1 MANNKWLGRD
11 GKYYDD
17 LLSKNL
23 ADRQVDLQEK
33 QLSEL
38 QRQNALKQQELFA
51 QQQNAENERRERAFQ
66 QENQRRHERELAQQ
80 QFNHDQEMRI
90 LGLFDSIGL
99 NNSYYDKFINYLLG
113 GVTDYNDVKNR
124 LINDNDYME
133 EKLNILKELLPDPAK
148 KIKKMQQELKKYNEK
163 SNLNKVDSEKKDA
176 LEDKLYII
184 EDIFEDCYITND
196 KLKEVLTDAL
206 ENFEYSKLNSID
218 EKDISDPDNS
228 SILYAKRNL
237 YKYYFVIVICVII
250 IVICI
255 VAMISID
262 ADDDFASINCL
273 FLLAD
278 AVMLIPLIKMI
289 FLKKRII
296 SEIQEELSHEEKFKY
311 LDFKKVNDKAQKLN
325 KEFQQKVVD
334 NKHKLDNMEKEIS
347 QNVLPKWNDFIEFRK
362 KHYISQFENLLLD
375 LKLPEMIQSL
385 GLEYPKINN
394 KNKIKNGSIEDYITY
409 FDELG

>member
-1 MANNKWLGRD
+1 MADNKWLGRD

-38 QRQNALKQQELFA
+38 QRQNALKQQELFT
-51 QQQNAENERRERAFQ
+51 QQRNAENEKRERAFQ

-99 NNSYYDKFINYLLG
+99 NKSYYDKFINYLLG

-176 LEDKLYII
+176 LEDKLYTI
-184 EDIFEDCYITND
+184 EDMFEDCYVTND
-196 KLKEVLTDAL
+196 KLKKVLADTL

-237 YKYYFVIVICVII
+237 YKYYFVIAICVII

-262 ADDDFASINCL
+262 SDDDFASIFCL
-273 FLLAD
+273 CLLAD
-278 AVMLIPLIKMI
+278 VVMLIPLIKII

-296 SEIQEELSHEEKFKY
+296 SEIQEELSREEKFKY
-311 LDFKKVNDKAQKLN
+311 LDSKKVNDKAQKLN
-325 KEFQQKVVD
+325 KELQQKVID

-409 FDELG
+409 FDELR

>member
-38 QRQNALKQQELFA
+38 QRQNALKQQELFT
-51 QQQNAENERRERAFQ
+51 QQRNAENEKRERAFQ

-99 NNSYYDKFINYLLG
+99 NKSYYDKFINYLLG

-163 SNLNKVDSEKKDA
+163 SNLNKVDSDKKDA
-176 LEDKLYII
+176 LEDKLYTI
-184 EDIFEDCYITND
+184 EDMFEDCYVTND
-196 KLKEVLTDAL
+196 ELKKVLTDAL

-237 YKYYFVIVICVII
+237 YKYYFVIAICVII

-262 ADDDFASINCL
+262 SDDDFSSIFCL
-273 FLLAD
+273 CLLAD
-278 AVMLIPLIKMI
+278 VVMLIPLIKRACSGI
-289 FLKKRII
+289 
-296 SEIQEELSHEEKFKY
+296 
-311 LDFKKVNDKAQKLN
+311 
-325 KEFQQKVVD
+325 
-334 NKHKLDNMEKEIS
+334 
-347 QNVLPKWNDFIEFRK
+347 P
-362 KHYISQFENLLLD
+362 
-375 LKLPEMIQSL
+375 
-385 GLEYPKINN
+385 G
-394 KNKIKNGSIEDYITY
+394 
-409 FDELG
+409 

>member
-66 QENQRRHERELAQQ
+66 QENQRKHERELAQQ

-90 LGLFDSIGL
+90 LGLFDSVGL
-99 NNSYYDKFINYLLG
+99 NKSYYDKFINYLLG
-113 GVTDYNDVKNR
+113 GVIDYNDVKNR

-148 KIKKMQQELKKYNEK
+148 NIKKMQQELKKYNEK

-176 LEDKLYII
+176 LEDKLFII
-184 EDIFEDCYITND
+184 EDLFGDCYSIND
-196 KLKEVLTDAL
+196 ELKEKYNDVINNFRNIDSIEDDEVLNP
-206 ENFEYSKLNSID
+206 ENSDIIFAKKYLYTFYFLIVVSI
-218 EKDISDPDNS
+218 I
-228 SILYAKRNL
+228 
-237 YKYYFVIVICVII
+237 VIVICFSG
-250 IVICI
+250 
-255 VAMISID
+255 MIESSSEWLIL
-262 ADDDFASINCL
+262 FFFLGLGSSCLLIYLCYKTRIN
-273 FLLAD
+273 A
-278 AVMLIPLIKMI
+278 
-289 FLKKRII
+289 I
-296 SEIQEELSHEEKFKY
+296 SEIQEILSLEDRFKY
-311 LDFKKVNDKAQKLN
+311 LDSKKVNDKAQKLN